1 MACTVCGSQ
10 VQHSTTGSKTGAAS
24 SLECVCDLGATGVAG
39 GPCVACAVDHF
50 KSAVGDAPCSTCGPH
65 LFTAGQTG
73 ERTPHGCVCAKG
85 FTGPDGG
92 ACVDCAENR
101 YKDAFGAQVCTSCP
115 DHSNSTRGS
124 TANDQCNC
132 SPGWQRDG
140 QACVW
145 TNPCTDNENDCSE
158 EATCSHT
165 GPSQHSCACNGGYL
179 GTGVSCS
186 SCGAARTYKNSVSNA
201 AHCTECPVHQMTLS
215 TASKD
220 QAACVCEPGHSGE
233 YCSPCEHGYKPDPG
247 PASCTSCSIFDENSV
262 TTSSTTG
269 AVSSGS
275 CVCEMGYTG
284 SPPAC
289 VACAAGN
296 YKDAEANKMSCTP
309 CGINTFSPK
318 IAATGPLT
326 CQQCPSNTSSEVASN
341 AAAICRCDQGFGGSV
356 QGSAVAISNCSL
368 CQPGTFY
375 SVRYVFFFFF
385 SSSSLN

>member
-1 MACTVCGSQ
+1 MAAPLSRLSAIGLV
-10 VQHSTTGSKTGAAS
+10 AALYLLPLPCS
-24 SLECVCDLGATGVAG
+24 AT
-39 GPCVACAVDHF
+39 CAVGRQLTNASQCSPCPPGTSLGSVWLF
-50 KSAVGDAPCSTCGPH
+50 LRAP
-65 LFTAGQTG
+65 LY
-73 ERTPHGCVCAKG
+73 
-85 FTGPDGG
+85 
-92 ACVDCAENR
+92 DCAR
-101 YKDAFGAQVCTSCP
+101 RFIM
-115 DHSNSTRGS
+115 
-124 TANDQCNC
+124 
-132 SPGWQRDG
+132 
-140 QACVW
+140 
-145 TNPCTDNENDCSE
+145 
-158 EATCSHT
+158 
-165 GPSQHSCACNGGYL
+165 
-179 GTGVSCS
+179 
-186 SCGAARTYKNSVSNA
+186 YKNSVSNA

-289 VACAAGN
+289 AACAAGN

-326 CQQCPSNTSSEVASN
+326 CQQCLSNTSSEVASN